1 MTHHFLV
8 VRNSPLFRSLLAAW
22 LLAAATVGAAATTA
36 GAVDTA
42 GAAATAGAAE
52 VNGRIAP
59 AADSTSSGSIKVVR
73 AWSRSTAPGASVG
86 VVYFEVIN
94 AGPADTLLAIE
105 CPAAERAEMHGTAR
119 VDGIMKMRPVA
130 SVDLPAG
137 GRLSFQP
144 GGLHAMLIGIKQP
157 LKEGGRLPLTL
168 VFQRAG
174 KLRFEAAIQGLG
186 TPDPPATA
194 VPPPP
199 ADFRLAVWPQRAES
213 PALRLLDF
221 DGRPRQ
227 LADYRGRVLV
237 IFFGFV
243 RCPDACPAELF
254 KLALAMKRLGPL
266 SEHVQVLFV
275 TLDPERDTPQVLKSY
290 VTAFDPRF
298 VGLTGGT
305 VDIDRAAMSF
315 YVEYARVGRGA
326 DYSIDHSTSS
336 FVLDAHGRLRLVGT
350 LDTTVEDW
358 VHDLGLVATE

>member
-1 MTHHFLV
+1 V
-8 VRNSPLFRSLLAAW
+8 VRSTSLLRFLLAAW
-22 LLAAATVGAAATTA
+22 LLAAA
-36 GAVDTA
+36 
-42 GAAATAGAAE
+42 AGAAE
-52 VNGRIAP
+52 ADARIAP
-59 AADSTSSGSIKVVR
+59 AADPASSGSISVVG

-94 AGPADTLLAIE
+94 TGPTDTLLTIE
-105 CPAAERAEMHGTAR
+105 CPAAERVEMHATAR
-119 VDGIMKMRPVA
+119 ADGIMKMRQVA
-130 SVDLPAG
+130 SVDIPAR
-137 GRLSFQP
+137 GRLSFEP

-168 VFQRAG
+168 VFRGAG

-186 TPDPPATA
+186 TADPPQATNPPPATA
-194 VPPPP
+194 VLPPP

-213 PALRLLDF
+213 PALRLFDF
-221 DGRPRQ
+221 DGRPRR

-266 SEHVQVLFV
+266 SEHMQVLFV

-298 VGLTGGT
+298 VGLTGSAAQ
-305 VDIDRAAMSF
+305 IDRAAMSF

-326 DYSIDHSTSS
+326 DYAIDHSTST

-350 LDTTVEDW
+350 LDTTVDDL
-358 VHDLGLVATE
+358 VHDLRRVAAE

>member
-1 MTHHFLV
+1 MTHRFLV
-8 VRNSPLFRSLLAAW
+8 VSNSPLFRALLAAW
-22 LLAAATVGAAATTA
+22 LLAAAHAVDVVAAAYADA
-36 GAVDTA
+36 G
-42 GAAATAGAAE
+42 
-52 VNGRIAP
+52 IAP
-59 AADSTSSGSIKVVR
+59 AADSASSGSIRVVG

-105 CPAAERAEMHGTAR
+105 CPAAERAEMHATGRA
-119 VDGIMKMRPVA
+119 DGIMKMRPVA
-130 SVDLPAG
+130 SVDIPAG

-144 GGLHAMLIGIKQP
+144 GGLHAMLIGIKEP

-168 VFQRAG
+168 VFRRAG

-186 TPDPPATA
+186 SMNPPPASA
-194 VPPPP
+194 VLPPP
-199 ADFRLAVWPQRAES
+199 ADFRLAAWPQRAES
-213 PALRLLDF
+213 PSLRLLDF

-254 KLALAMKRLGPL
+254 KLAVAMKRLGSL
-266 SEHVQVLFV
+266 SEHMQVLFV
-275 TLDPERDTPQVLKSY
+275 TLDPERDTPQILKNY

-298 VGLTGGT
+298 VGLTGST
-305 VDIDRAAMSF
+305 ADIDRAAENF

-326 DYSIDHSTSS
+326 DYSIDHSTST

-350 LDTTVEDW
+350 VDTTVEDW
-358 VHDLGLVATE
+358 VHDLGLVAAE

>member
-1 MTHHFLV
+1 MTHHILV
-8 VRNSPLFRSLLAAW
+8 VRNSPLLRSLLAAW
-22 LLAAATVGAAATTA
+22 LLAAATAAAAEA
-36 GAVDTA
+36 GARTA
-42 GAAATAGAAE
+42 PVG
-52 VNGRIAP
+52 
-59 AADSTSSGSIKVVR
+59 DSASSGPIRVVG

-105 CPAAERAEMHGTAR
+105 CPAAERAEMHATTRA
-119 VDGIMKMRPVA
+119 DGIMKMRPVA
-130 SVDLPAG
+130 SVDIPAG

-144 GGLHAMLIGIKQP
+144 GGLHAMLVGIKQP
-157 LKEGGRLPLTL
+157 LKAGGRLPLTL

-174 KLRFEAAIQGLG
+174 QLRFEAVIQGLG
-186 TPDPPATA
+186 TMGPPPAS
-194 VPPPP
+194 VLPPP
-199 ADFRLAVWPQRAES
+199 ADFRLAVWPQRAEP
-213 PALRLLDF
+213 PALRLRDF

-254 KLALAMKRLGPL
+254 KLALAMKRLGSL
-266 SEHVQVLFV
+266 SEHLQVLFV

-298 VGLTGGT
+298 VGLTGST
-305 VDIDRAAMSF
+305 ADIDRAATSF
-315 YVEYARVGRGA
+315 YVEYARVARGA

-336 FVLDAHGRLRLVGT
+336 FVLDARGRLRLVGT

-358 VHDLGLVATE
+358 VHDLNLVAAE

>member
-1 MTHHFLV
+1 M
-8 VRNSPLFRSLLAAW
+8 VRNSPPIRALLAAL
-22 LLAAATVGAAATTA
+22 LLAAAGAAQA
-36 GAVDTA
+36 G
-42 GAAATAGAAE
+42 
-52 VNGRIAP
+52 VNARILP
-59 AADSTSSGSIKVVR
+59 AADPASSQSIRVAG
-73 AWSRSTAPGASVG
+73 AWSRATAPGASVG

-94 AGPADTLLAIE
+94 SGPADTLLTIE
-105 CPAAERAEMHGTAR
+105 CPAAQRVEMHATTST
-119 VDGIMKMRPVA
+119 DGIMKMRPVSSA
-130 SVDLPAG
+130 DIPAR

-144 GGLHAMLIGIKQP
+144 GGLHAMLIGLKQP
-157 LKEGGRLPLTL
+157 LEEGGRLPLTL

-186 TPDPPATA
+186 TMNPPPAAA

-199 ADFRLAVWPQRAES
+199 PDFRLALWPQRAES

-254 KLALAMKRLGPL
+254 KLALAMKRLGPV

-275 TLDPERDTPQVLKSY
+275 TLDPERDTPQVLKNY

-298 VGLTGGT
+298 VGLTGST
-305 VDIDRAAMSF
+305 ADIDRAATSF
-315 YVEYARVGRGA
+315 YVEYARVGKGA
-326 DYSIDHSTSS
+326 DYSIDHSTST
-336 FVLDAHGRLRLVGT
+336 FVLDARGRLRLIGT
-350 LDTTVEDW
+350 LDTSVDDW
-358 VHDLGLVATE
+358 VHDLGLVSAE

>member
-1 MTHHFLV
+1 V
-8 VRNSPLFRSLLAAW
+8 VRSTPLLRFLLAAW
-22 LLAAATVGAAATTA
+22 LLAAAA
-36 GAVDTA
+36 
-42 GAAATAGAAE
+42 AGAAE
-52 VNGRIAP
+52 VDARIAP
-59 AADSTSSGSIKVVR
+59 IADRASSGSLSVVG

-94 AGPADTLLAIE
+94 TGPADTLLTIE
-105 CPAAERAEMHGTAR
+105 CPAAERVEMHATAR
-119 VDGIMKMRPVA
+119 ADGIMKMRRVA
-130 SVDLPAG
+130 SVDIPAR

-144 GGLHAMLIGIKQP
+144 GALHAMLIGIKQP

-168 VFQRAG
+168 VFRGAG

-186 TPDPPATA
+186 ATDPSPITNPPPASA
-194 VPPPP
+194 VLPLP

-213 PALRLLDF
+213 PALRLFDF

-298 VGLTGGT
+298 VGLSGSTAE
-305 VDIDRAAMSF
+305 IDRAAMSF

-326 DYSIDHSTSS
+326 DYSIDHSTST

-350 LDTTVEDW
+350 LETTVDDW
-358 VHDLGLVATE
+358 VHDLGLVAAE

>member
-1 MTHHFLV
+1 V
-8 VRNSPLFRSLLAAW
+8 VRNAPLFRSSLAAW
-22 LLAAATVGAAATTA
+22 LLAAAT
-36 GAVDTA
+36 
-42 GAAATAGAAE
+42 AGAAE
-52 VNGRIAP
+52 VDARIPP
-59 AADSTSSGSIKVVR
+59 AADPASSGSIRVVG

-94 AGPADTLLAIE
+94 SGPADTLLTIE
-105 CPAAERAEMHGTAR
+105 CPAAERAEMHATAR
-119 VDGIMKMRPVA
+119 VDGLMKMRPVA
-130 SVDLPAG
+130 SADIPAG

-168 VFQRAG
+168 VFRRAG

-186 TPDPPATA
+186 TTNPSPATA

-298 VGLTGGT
+298 VGLTGSSAE
-305 VDIDRAAMSF
+305 IDRAAMSF
-315 YVEYARVGRGA
+315 YVEYARVGPGA
-326 DYSIDHSTSS
+326 DYSIDHSTST
-336 FVLDAHGRLRLVGT
+336 FVLDVHGRLRLVGT
-350 LDTTVEDW
+350 LDTAVDDW
-358 VHDLGLVATE
+358 VHDLAAIATE

>member
-1 MTHHFLV
+1 MTHHCLV

-22 LLAAATVGAAATTA
+22 LLAAAT
-36 GAVDTA
+36 
-42 GAAATAGAAE
+42 AGAAE
-52 VNGRIAP
+52 VDARIAP
-59 AADSTSSGSIKVVR
+59 AADSASSGSIKVVG

-105 CPAAERAEMHGTAR
+105 CPAAQRAEMHATGR
-119 VDGIMKMRPVA
+119 SDGIMRMRPVE
-130 SVDLPAG
+130 SVDIPAG

-168 VFQRAG
+168 VFRRAG

-186 TPDPPATA
+186 TTDPHPATA
-194 VPPPP
+194 APPPP
-199 ADFRLAVWPQRAES
+199 ADFRLALWPQRAES
-213 PALRLLDF
+213 PALRLHDF

-227 LADYRGRVLV
+227 LADYRGDVLV

-254 KLALAMKRLGPL
+254 KLALAMKRLGP
-266 SEHVQVLFV
+266 SRERVQVLFV

-298 VGLTGGT
+298 VGLTGST
-305 VDIDRAAMSF
+305 ADIDRAAMSF
-315 YVEYARVGRGA
+315 FVEYARVGRGA
-326 DYSIDHSTSS
+326 DYSIDHTTST

-350 LDTTVEDW
+350 LDATVDDW
-358 VHDLGLVATE
+358 VHDLGLVAKE

>member
-1 MTHHFLV
+1 M
-8 VRNSPLFRSLLAAW
+8 VRNRPPIRVLLAAL
-22 LLAAATVGAAATTA
+22 LLAAAGAAQA
-36 GAVDTA
+36 G
-42 GAAATAGAAE
+42 
-52 VNGRIAP
+52 VNARILP
-59 AADSTSSGSIKVVR
+59 AADPASSESIRVAG
-73 AWSRSTAPGASVG
+73 AWSRATAPGASVG

-94 AGPADTLLAIE
+94 SGPADTLLTIE
-105 CPAAERAEMHGTAR
+105 CPAAQRVEMHATNST
-119 VDGIMKMRPVA
+119 DGIMKMRPVSSA
-130 SVDLPAG
+130 DIPAR

-144 GGLHAMLIGIKQP
+144 GGLHAMLIGLKQP
-157 LKEGGRLPLTL
+157 LEEGGRLPLTL

-186 TPDPPATA
+186 TMNPPPAAA

-199 ADFRLAVWPQRAES
+199 PDFRLALWPQRAES

-254 KLALAMKRLGPL
+254 KLALAMKRLGSL
-266 SEHVQVLFV
+266 SERMQVLFV
-275 TLDPERDTPQVLKSY
+275 TLDPERDSQQVLKSY

-298 VGLTGGT
+298 VGLTGST

-326 DYSIDHSTSS
+326 DYSIEHSTST

-350 LDTTVEDW
+350 LDATVDDW
-358 VHDLGLVATE
+358 VHDLSLVAKE

>member
-1 MTHHFLV
+1 MLAA
-8 VRNSPLFRSLLAAW
+8 SLL
-22 LLAAATVGAAATTA
+22 
-36 GAVDTA
+36 
-42 GAAATAGAAE
+42 AATAGAAE
-52 VNGRIAP
+52 LGARIAP
-59 AADSTSSGSIKVVR
+59 AADSASSGSIRVAG

-105 CPAAERAEMHGTAR
+105 CPAAERAEMHATGRA
-119 VDGIMKMRPVA
+119 DGIMKMRPVA
-130 SVDLPAG
+130 SVDIPAG

-144 GGLHAMLIGIKQP
+144 GGLHAMLIGIKEP

-168 VFQRAG
+168 VFRRAG

-186 TPDPPATA
+186 ATSPPPVTNQPPARAA
-194 VPPPP
+194 VPPP
-199 ADFRLAVWPQRAES
+199 ADFRLAAWPQRAES
-213 PALRLLDF
+213 PSLRLLDF

-254 KLALAMKRLGPL
+254 KLALAMKRLGSL
-266 SEHVQVLFV
+266 SEHMQVLFV

-298 VGLTGGT
+298 VGLTGST
-305 VDIDRAAMSF
+305 ADIDLAAMSF

-326 DYSIDHSTSS
+326 DYSIDHSTST

-358 VHDLGLVATE
+358 VHDLGLVAAE

>member
-1 MTHHFLV
+1 MSLAPCVTEHHRLV
-8 VRNSPLFRSLLAAW
+8 VRSTSLLRFLLAAW
-22 LLAAATVGAAATTA
+22 LLAAAV
-36 GAVDTA
+36 
-42 GAAATAGAAE
+42 AGAAE
-52 VNGRIAP
+52 VDSRIAP
-59 AADSTSSGSIKVVR
+59 AADPASSGSISVVG

-94 AGPADTLLAIE
+94 TGPTDTLLTIE
-105 CPAAERAEMHGTAR
+105 CPAAERVEMHATAR
-119 VDGIMKMRPVA
+119 ADGIMKMRQVA
-130 SVDLPAG
+130 SVDIPAR

-168 VFQRAG
+168 VFRGAG

-186 TPDPPATA
+186 TMNPPAA
-194 VPPPP
+194 AAPPRP
-199 ADFRLAVWPQRAES
+199 AEFRLAVWPQRAES
-213 PALRLLDF
+213 PALRLFDF
-221 DGRPRQ
+221 DGRPRR

-243 RCPDACPAELF
+243 RCPDACPSELF

-266 SEHVQVLFV
+266 SEHMQVLFV

-298 VGLTGGT
+298 VGLTGST
-305 VDIDRAAMSF
+305 AEIDRAAMSF

-326 DYSIDHSTSS
+326 DYSIDHSTST

-350 LDTTVEDW
+350 LDTTVDDL
-358 VHDLGLVATE
+358 VHDLALVAAE